1 MRQIDNIS
9 HWCYPSLGGIKM
21 KGKFSISVGLAVLL
35 IAFTSV
41 PPAEAHWR
49 HYGGGGRVFLG
60 FGVGLATGLIL
71 APRPVY
77 VSPPVYVAPPPVVD
91 YPSANYYPPAPPPQE
106 PPASGYEQQSA
117 VIPPPPEANGNCREW
132 RMIDRHLE
140 DRWDSYYGR
149 WRAVPVER
157 WGWAEVPCK

>member
-1 MRQIDNIS
+1 MRQFDNIDR
-9 HWCYPSLGGIKM
+9 WCYPSLGGTKM

-35 IAFTSV
+35 IAFTAV

-49 HYGGGGRVFLG
+49 HYGGGGGVILG
-60 FGVGLATGLIL
+60 FGAGLATGIIL

-77 VSPPVYVAPPPVVD
+77 VPPPVYVVPPPVVV
-91 YPSANYYPPAPPPQE
+91 YPSPNYYPPAPPPQE
-106 PPASGYEQQSA
+106 PPASGYEQQST
-117 VIPPPPEANGNCREW
+117 VVPPPPAANGNCREW

-149 WRAVPVER
+149 WQTVPVER
-157 WGWAEVPCK
+157 WGWVEVPCK